1 MKLTEMDNVLTLEEI
16 EKLLTEL
23 ANIETPV
30 EKLPST
36 EIVLDSVEQ
45 KQTKAQKKLTNQEID
60 KSLSEQT
67 DVLSKKDMDKLLKSL
82 PSS

>member
-1 MKLTEMDNVLTLEEI
+1 MDNVLTLEEI

-45 KQTKAQKKLTNQEID
+45 KQTKPQQKLTNQEID

>member
-1 MKLTEMDNVLTLEEI
+1 MDNVLTLEEI
-16 EKLLTEL
+16 ERLLEEPVK
-23 ANIETPV
+23 IKTPI

-45 KQTKAQKKLTNQEID
+45 KQTKPQQKLTNQEID
-60 KSLSEQT
+60 KLLSEQA

>member
-1 MKLTEMDNVLTLEEI
+1 MKLTEMDNVLTLKEI
-16 EKLLTEL
+16 ERLLDEPV
-23 ANIETPV
+23 NIETPV

-45 KQTKAQKKLTNQEID
+45 KQTKPQQKLTNQEID
-60 KSLSEQT
+60 KLLSEQA